1 MKILMFIAG
10 VFITNISLGTNHPT
24 LKTEL
29 TEKLTFDLREVELDP
44 HHQDFVIVC
53 FHICNGK
60 VEISEIT
67 GTQKELVQKVKNKLS
82 KIKIDQEYDEGKTYR
97 YKLTFKKV

>member
-1 MKILMFIAG
+1 MFIAG
-10 VFITNISLGTNHPT
+10 VLITNICLGADNPT

-29 TEKLTFDLREVELDP
+29 TEKLKFDLREVELDP
-44 HHQDFVIVC
+44 QHQDFVVVC

-67 GTQKELVQKVKNKLS
+67 GTQKELIQKVKKKLS
-82 KIKIDQEYDEGKTYR
+82 MIQIDQEYDEGKTYR
-97 YKLTFKKV
+97 YKLTFKKI